1 MATIDQR
8 IYDAAKANEVLE
20 NEAFQ
25 WAIEKLKEEYI
36 DAWLNS
42 PAKSADDRESLYLMV
57 KMVDRMKG
65 HLEQRLMDGK
75 QANLQREHEANQ
87 LAKDRRA
94 GLSNSPYS
102 DD

>member
-8 IYDAAKANEVLE
+8 IYDAEQARAVLD
-20 NEAFQ
+20 NEAYH
-25 WAIEKLKEEYI
+25 WAIEKLKQEYV

-75 QANLQREHEANQ
+75 QAQLQREHEANQ
-87 LAKDRRA
+87 LARDRRI
-94 GLSNSPYS
+94 GLSNDPYS
-102 DD
+102 D